1 MKNKKALILLLIAN
15 IISGIAQGISMLAIP
30 WFFAREGQLHMFIW
44 FFIITNLFGLF
55 WVPYAG
61 TLIDKYS
68 RKHVFLLTNLISGLI
83 LAIVCLI
90 GFSQGDLSL
99 PMVASVFVLTF
110 LNYSIHYPNLYAF
123 VQEITDRE
131 YYGKI
136 TSILEIQGQATNILA
151 GVVAV
156 LLLEGS
162 KDGFVEILGFKMN
175 VFAIFESWKIHEIIL
190 IDCLTYFVAFAVISM
205 ITFVAIGER
214 KEENASLIERLKT
227 GFTFLKN
234 NRTTFLFGVVSYFI
248 FVAVLI
254 EGFYLGASYV
264 SKHLEAAG
272 DVYASSDIAY
282 ATGAIISGI
291 FIRTIFRR
299 VNIPLGIII
308 LALLTSALFFVLF
321 ATKSQTIFYFML
333 FVLGVT
339 NAGSRIMRVTY
350 LFNNIPNQVFG
361 RAASIFNICN
371 ILVRVSLLLLFS
383 LSFFD
388 QGNNVIYAFL
398 TISVFLL
405 LTVIILIV
413 NYRKFDLK
421 IY

>member
-1 MKNKKALILLLIAN
+1 
-15 IISGIAQGISMLAIP
+15 MLAIP
-30 WFFAREGQLHMFIW
+30 WFFAKEGKLDVFIW
-44 FFIITNLFGLF
+44 FFIATNLIGLF

-68 RKHVFLLTNLISGLI
+68 RKNVFLLTNLISGLI
-83 LAIVCLI
+83 LGIICMV
-90 GFSQGDLSL
+90 GFTEGSLSL
-99 PMVASVFVLTF
+99 GMVAFAFVLTF
-110 LNYSIHYPNLYAF
+110 MNYSIHYPNLYAF
-123 VQEITDRE
+123 VQEITDQK

-136 TSILEIQGQATNILA
+136 TSILEIQGQATNIFA
-151 GVVAV
+151 GAIAV

-162 KDGFVEILGFKMN
+162 KDGSIEILGFRLN
-175 VFAIFESWKIHEIIL
+175 LFEIFESWKIHEIFM
-190 IDCLTYFVAFAVISM
+190 IDCLTYFAAFAVIYM
-205 ITFVAIGER
+205 ITFIPIGDR
-214 KEENASLIERLKT
+214 IEEKTSLLDRLKT
-227 GFTFLKN
+227 GMHFLNK

-254 EGFYLGASYV
+254 EGFYLGAAYV

-291 FIRTIFRR
+291 FIRTIFKKI
-299 VNIPLGIII
+299 NIPLGIII
-308 LALLTSALFFVLF
+308 MSLISSALFFVLF
-321 ATKSQTIFYFML
+321 ITNSQTIFYYML
-333 FVLGVT
+333 FILGVT

-371 ILVRVSLLLLFS
+371 ILVRISLLLLFS
-383 LSFFD
+383 MSFFD
-388 QGNNVIYAFL
+388 QGNNVIYAVL
-398 TISVFLL
+398 TLSVFLL
-405 LTVIILIV
+405 LTAIILTM

-421 IY
+421 TY